1 MRAFWAVTR
10 NEMRQLYRDMWQLFL
25 LTIGGVASLIIMAY
39 TMSTDIEG
47 VSTLLVD
54 LDRSRESRQFIQV
67 VNNDRFFALD
77 FAADRAEAERRL
89 QAGLVKAVIII
100 PADYGRRL
108 SRGEATQTQVL
119 LDGSEPGVAELA
131 RSHVSALASNLSH
144 TLVVQ
149 AMTRQGQ
156 PPVALA
162 WLEPRVRYN
171 PSLKTIVSVMP
182 GMMGIVLTVSAVG
195 AAAAFARERERGS
208 FEMLICTPLGR
219 WPLLLGRIFPYLLIG
234 IFNVA
239 VFAVIGYL
247 AFDVPAR
254 GSLGLFI
261 VMSAIYLFAITSTGV
276 FIAQFLRTQHAAA
289 IVTFMLFGIAPSYLS
304 DIFFPVATMPAWL
317 QMESVLMP
325 ATHFTAI
332 ARGIFLKGVG
342 WEVLWPNALTLLTTG
357 MVMSGLAYLRFQ
369 KKLS

>member
-1 MRAFWAVTR
+1 
-10 NEMRQLYRDMWQLFL
+10 
-25 LTIGGVASLIIMAY
+25 
-39 TMSTDIEG
+39 
-47 VSTLLVD
+47 
-54 LDRSRESRQFIQV
+54 
-67 VNNDRFFALD
+67 
-77 FAADRAEAERRL
+77 
-89 QAGLVKAVIII
+89 
-100 PADYGRRL
+100 
-108 SRGEATQTQVL
+108 
-119 LDGSEPGVAELA
+119 
-131 RSHVSALASNLSH
+131 
-144 TLVVQ
+144 
-149 AMTRQGQ
+149 
-156 PPVALA
+156 
-162 WLEPRVRYN
+162 
-171 PSLKTIVSVMP
+171 MP

-195 AAAAFARERERGS
+195 AASAVGRERERGS

-261 VMSAIYLFAITSTGV
+261 LMSAIYLFAITSAGV

-317 QMESVLMP
+317 QMESALIP

-342 WEVLWPNALTLLTTG
+342 LNVLWPNALTLLATG
-357 MVMSGLAYLRFQ
+357 LVMSGLAYLRFQ
-369 KKLS
+369 KKL

>member
-25 LTIGGVASLIIMAY
+25 FTIGSVASLIIMAY

-47 VSTLLVD
+47 VTTLLVD
-54 LDRSRESRQFIQV
+54 LDRSRESRQFIQA
-67 VNNDRFFALD
+67 VNNDTFFALN
-77 FAADRAEAERRL
+77 FAADRAEAEQRL
-89 QAGLVKAVIII
+89 QAGLAKAVIII
-100 PADYGRRL
+100 PADYGRSL
-108 SRGEATQTQVL
+108 SRGETAQAQVL
-119 LDGSEPGVAELA
+119 LDGSEPGVTELA
-131 RSHVSALASNLSH
+131 RSHVSALANNLSQQR
-144 TLVVQ
+144 VIQ
-149 AMTRQGQ
+149 AMTRRGQ

-162 WLEPRVRYN
+162 GLEPRVRYN
-171 PSLKTIVSVMP
+171 PRLKTIISVMP

-234 IFNVA
+234 VFNVA
-239 VFAVIGYL
+239 VFAAIGYL
-247 AFDVPAR
+247 AFNVPVQ

-261 VMSAIYLFAITSTGV
+261 LMSAIYLFAITSTGV
-276 FIAQFLRTQHAAA
+276 FIAQFLRTQHAAT

-317 QMESVLMP
+317 QMESALMP

-342 WEVLWPNALTLLTTG
+342 WEALWPNALTLLATG
-357 MVMSGLAYLRFQ
+357 LVMSGLAYLRFQ
-369 KKLS
+369 KKLG